1 MPLLGDIPLL
11 GRLFKHTNK
20 NENMTN
26 MFIFITPHIIRNP
39 ADISSMSLKK
49 EVEVGREVPQLH
61 DKGKVVVNTDQSM
74 ALTEMGFDKLLKGN
88 YPVAK
93 QYFVKALDNDPKNP
107 YALLNLGVVYESE
120 DNPAEAL
127 KMYQAVIA
135 TGTSSIAPASTDPSK
150 KGLPLVQIAR
160 DNIEKLQKSRQKRQT
175 PGQSDSTRDG
185 VM

>member
-1 MPLLGDIPLL
+1 
-11 GRLFKHTNK
+11 
-20 NENMTN
+20 
-26 MFIFITPHIIRNP
+26 
-39 ADISSMSLKK
+39 
-49 EVEVGREVPQLH
+49 
-61 DKGKVVVNTDQSM
+61 
-74 ALTEMGFDKLLKGN
+74 
-88 YPVAK
+88 
-93 QYFVKALDNDPKNP
+93 
-107 YALLNLGVVYESE
+107 VVYESE
-120 DNPAEAL
+120 DNPGEAL